1 MVAIIKCRENEDE
14 YLEFLEKLHQSR
26 RHDWEWSFTR
36 GRDLWSKGR
45 HLLLIASMDVDGR
58 FEVTR
63 VGKSVR
69 RRGAKDQDQQ
79 LRVTHVRRL
88 RRPLRLAELL
98 DGLTAAQRRHLVE
111 EGHQSKGTGEAIRV
125 RLLRLRPELT
135 EAVQLIE
142 GAIDSWDFG
151 ESRSAQEVALQRD
164 ATLGVAR
171 MAGMQAPQLAEWDPP
186 AEELYDDT
194 VPPLF
199 LDMVGAARHPDELFD
214 PPEQSPGD
222 PSDRPDMMS
231 NQPALEDHL
240 IMHDTRVM
248 HGWLSEETSHV
259 AWRKFREHG
268 RTLLVANANRVPAE
282 HALGCDIIFYN
293 VTRHSL
299 VLVQYKKLNAARG
312 GFYYPDSDRKNLT
325 KELLR
330 MRSLDRYAARHTGP
344 ADEQRLDPSPS
355 WIKLCHPRSV
365 LPHTTEMIHGMYFSR
380 RQFEALRDDA
390 RLKDGRKGAV
400 RFGYKNVPAYLDNT
414 LFTRLVETGQIGTT
428 GTSTDLVRQQVIRSF
443 RGQRNLVLATLS
455 GEEAPQAAR
464 NAQRRA
470 GR

>member
-45 HLLLIASMDVDGR
+45 HLLLIASLDAYGR

-88 RRPLRLAELL
+88 RRPLPLAELL

-111 EGHQSKGTGEAIRV
+111 EGHQSKGTGEAIRA
-125 RLLRLRPELT
+125 LLLGLRPELT

-151 ESRSAQEVALQRD
+151 DSRAAQEVALQRD
-164 ATLGVAR
+164 ATLGVTR

-199 LDMVGAARHPDELFD
+199 LGMV
-214 PPEQSPGD
+214 
-222 PSDRPDMMS
+222 DR
-231 NQPALEDHL
+231 PALEDHL
-240 IMHDTRVM
+240 VTHDTRAM
-248 HGWLSEETSHV
+248 LGWLSQETNHV
-259 AWRKFREHG
+259 AWREFHEHG
-268 RTLLVANANRVPAE
+268 RTLLVANANRTAAE
-282 HALGCDIIFYN
+282 RLLGCDIIFYN
-293 VTRHSL
+293 VSRHSL
-299 VLVQYKKLNAARG
+299 VLVQYKKLDAERG
-312 GFYYPDSDRKNLT
+312 GFYYPNGDRNLA
-325 KELLR
+325 KELVR
-330 MRSLDRYAARHTGP
+330 MRSLDRYAEMQAGP
-344 ADEQRLDPSPS
+344 GDEQRLDPSPS

-380 RQFEALRDDA
+380 RQFESLRDDA
-390 RLKDGRKGAV
+390 RLKSEKTGAV
-400 RFGYKNVPAYLDNT
+400 RFGYKNVPGYLDNT
-414 LFTRLVETGQIGTT
+414 LFARLVETGQIGTA
-428 GTSTDLVRQQVIRSF
+428 GTSTELVRQQVIRSF
-443 RGQRNLVLATLS
+443 RGQRNLVFAALS
-455 GEEAPQAAR
+455 GEEPPQAKR
-464 NAQRRA
+464 NAQRREA
-470 GR
+470 R

>member
-1 MVAIIKCRENEDE
+1 MVAIIKCREDEDE
-14 YLEFLEKLHQSR
+14 YLKFLEELHQSR

-36 GRDLWSKGR
+36 GRALWAKGR
-45 HLLLIASMDVDGR
+45 HLLLIASIGVDGR
-58 FEVTR
+58 FAVTR

-69 RRGAKDQDQQ
+69 RRGARDQDQQ

-88 RRPLRLAELL
+88 SRRIPLAELL

-111 EGHQSKGTGEAIRV
+111 EGHQSKGTGEAIRA

-199 LDMVGAARHPDELFD
+199 LDMVGAARHPDQLFD

-222 PSDRPDMMS
+222 PSDRSDMMS

-268 RTLLVANANRVPAE
+268 RTLLVANANRIPAE

-330 MRSLDRYAARHTGP
+330 MRSLDRYAARYTGP

-380 RQFEALRDDA
+380 RQFESLRDDA
-390 RLKDGRKGAV
+390 RLKDGRGGAV
-400 RFGYKNVPAYLDNT
+400 RFGYKNVPTYLDNT

-464 NAQRRA
+464 NAQRRQA
-470 GR
+470 R

>member
-1 MVAIIKCRENEDE
+1 MVAIIKCREDEDE
-14 YLEFLEKLHQSR
+14 YLAFLEELHQSR

-36 GRDLWSKGR
+36 GRDRWSKGR
-45 HLLLIASMDVDGR
+45 HLLLIASMDADGR

-63 VGKSVR
+63 VGKCVR

-111 EGHQSKGTGEAIRV
+111 EGHQSKGTGEAIRA

-151 ESRSAQEVALQRD
+151 DSRAAQEVALQRD
-164 ATLGVAR
+164 ATLAVTR

-199 LDMVGAARHPDELFD
+199 LDMVGAARHPDELVY
-214 PPEQSPGD
+214 PSEQRLQERPAR
-222 PSDRPDMMS
+222 SDRLR
-231 NQPALEDHL
+231 NQRALEDHL
-240 IMHDTRVM
+240 IMQDTRAM
-248 HGWLSEETSHV
+248 HGWLSEETNHV
-259 AWRKFREHG
+259 AWRRFREHG
-268 RTLLVANANRVPAE
+268 RTLLVANANRTQAE
-282 HALGCDIIFYN
+282 QVLGCDIIFYN

-299 VLVQYKKLNAARG
+299 VLVQYKKLDAERG
-312 GFYYPDSDRKNLT
+312 GFYYPTGDRNLA
-325 KELLR
+325 KELRR
-330 MRSLDRYAARHTGP
+330 MKSLDRYAERHAGL

-380 RQFEALRDDA
+380 RQFESLRDDA
-390 RLKDGRKGAV
+390 RLKDGRGDAV
-400 RFGYKNVPAYLDNT
+400 RFGYKNVPTYLDNT

-455 GEEAPQAAR
+455 GEEAPQATR